1 MSLCSNSKCF
11 FSSFD
16 KLNTSRVGLVIE
28 WVGSAETS
36 VMMLQHHDFA
46 LNDEKDTSRFVLRTM
61 EGTLTATRVKL
72 GSVKRGV
79 HCDKTV
85 RSEEYGW

>member
-1 MSLCSNSKCF
+1 MFL
-11 FSSFD
+11 
-16 KLNTSRVGLVIE
+16 
-28 WVGSAETS
+28 
-36 VMMLQHHDFA
+36 